1 MKQIKLLWIAFFI
14 IAISNAQQTDLKTT
28 KKVADTYQFTP
39 IIDIDATNVKSQG
52 NTGTCWSFSTS
63 SFIESEILRKTGKK
77 VDVSEMFTVRN
88 IYDDKNW
95 NYVMRQGKTQFSEG
109 GLAHDVINSIRD
121 NGLVT
126 EESFSGA
133 KVNGIYNHS
142 KIVKELKPILDD
154 YIKND
159 VHSAHPNWKKDTK
172 EILDREIGKLPKK
185 IKFEAKEFT
194 PTELAKELKFN
205 ANDYVT
211 LTSFKQVP
219 FYSNFVLN
227 IPDNWSNGS
236 MYNIP
241 LDQLIK
247 VIDDALEKGYTIAL
261 DVDVSEKTFF
271 GRDGIAVLPKD
282 INDTEKSKTTIV
294 EEQKVNQ
301 DNRQNEFETFDTT
314 DDHLMHIVGKVK
326 DQKGNIYY
334 KVKNSWGTNS
344 GKDGYMY
351 MSVPYLRMKMISI
364 LLNKNGLSDEIKEK
378 LHIK

>member
-236 MYNIP
+236 MLNIP